1 MAKLDTY
8 QKLVVDAINEYG
20 TGDWKNWISVHYVH
34 ESGYS
39 NIICHSEIIVKVFYD
54 KRKLDLNRKEY
65 QEIIMDNTRK
75 APVTY
80 IAFMNRA
87 GAEESF
93 NETQITR
100 YRNMLRKQGF
110 LVINVDKKS
119 HKDGASYKSSLV
131 ELFLLSNIL
140 KGLILTLFFESS
152 SNKSNL

>member
-8 QKLVVDAINEYG
+8 QRLVVDAINEYG

-39 NIICHSEIIVKVFYD
+39 NIICHSEIIGKVFYD
-54 KRKLDLNRKEY
+54 KKKRDLNQREY

-80 IAFMNRA
+80 IAFMNRD

-119 HKDGASYKSSLV
+119 LAQY
-131 ELFLLSNIL
+131 
-140 KGLILTLFFESS
+140 
-152 SNKSNL
+152 

>member
-39 NIICHSEIIVKVFYD
+39 NIICHSEIIGKVFYEYK
-54 KRKLDLNRKEY
+54 KRDLDMEEY
-65 QEIIMDNTRK
+65 TEIIMDKTKK
-75 APVTY
+75 APVDV
-80 IAFMNRA
+80 IFMMDRK

-100 YRNMLRKQGF
+100 YRNMFVKQGF
-110 LVINVDKKS
+110 TVVNVHKK
-119 HKDGASYKSSLV
+119 ALAQY
-131 ELFLLSNIL
+131 
-140 KGLILTLFFESS
+140 
-152 SNKSNL
+152 

>member
-39 NIICHSEIIVKVFYD
+39 NIICHSEIIGKVFYEYK
-54 KRKLDLNRKEY
+54 KRDLDMNEY
-65 QEIIMDNTRK
+65 TEIIMDKTKK
-75 APVTY
+75 APVDV
-80 IAFMNRA
+80 IFMMDRK

-100 YRNMLRKQGF
+100 YRNMFVKQGYT
-110 LVINVDKKS
+110 VVNVHKK
-119 HKDGASYKSSLV
+119 ALAQY
-131 ELFLLSNIL
+131 
-140 KGLILTLFFESS
+140 
-152 SNKSNL
+152 

>member
-39 NIICHSEIIVKVFYD
+39 NIICHSEIIGKVFYEYK
-54 KRKLDLNRKEY
+54 KRDLGMEEY
-65 QEIIMDNTRK
+65 TEIIMDKTKK
-75 APVTY
+75 APVDV
-80 IAFMNRA
+80 IFMMDRK

-100 YRNMLRKQGF
+100 YRNMFVKQGF
-110 LVINVDKKS
+110 TVVNVHKK
-119 HKDGASYKSSLV
+119 ALAQY
-131 ELFLLSNIL
+131 
-140 KGLILTLFFESS
+140 
-152 SNKSNL
+152 